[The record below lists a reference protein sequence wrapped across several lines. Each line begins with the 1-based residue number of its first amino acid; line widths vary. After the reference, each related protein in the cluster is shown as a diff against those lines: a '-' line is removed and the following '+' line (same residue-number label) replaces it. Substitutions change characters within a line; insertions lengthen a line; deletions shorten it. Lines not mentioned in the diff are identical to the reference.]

1 LLVIV
6 NLYKQT
12 VLVYL
17 KLLILLENTTISPLE
32 TLFRQHLKEAHMS
45 KIKGDKHLMNIQVN
59 TEGLGPAQV
68 RLVKSLNSI
77 LVHVLKAED
86 EDEFFDGSAE
96 FMRLC
101 ASLIKQAKFP
111 EQLENQ
117 GEISYADQA
126 LEFSMDILQD
136 HIGEENIVTYDN

>member
-1 LLVIV
+1 MANVS
-6 NLYKQT
+6 KSKGT
-12 VLVYL
+12 M
-17 KLLILLENTTISPLE
+17 TID
-32 TLFRQHLKEAHMS
+32 
-45 KIKGDKHLMNIQVN
+45 IN
-59 TEGLGPAQV
+59 TEGLGPAQL

-96 FMRLC
+96 FMRVC

-117 GEISYADQA
+117 GDISYADQA
-126 LEFSMDILQD
+126 LEFSMDILED
-136 HIGEENIVTYDN
+136 HIGEESIVCYDN

>member
-1 LLVIV
+1 MW
-6 NLYKQT
+6 NLKKTEQ
-12 VLVYL
+12 
-17 KLLILLENTTISPLE
+17 I
-32 TLFRQHLKEAHMS
+32 
-45 KIKGDKHLMNIQVN
+45 MNIEVD
-59 TEGLGPAQV
+59 TEGLAPAQI
-68 RLVKSLNSI
+68 RLVRSLHSI

-101 ASLIKQAKFP
+101 ASIIKQSKFP

-117 GEISYADQA
+117 GEIPYADQA

-136 HIGEENIVTYDN
+136 YIGEENIVTYDN

>member
-1 LLVIV
+1 MPNVKK
-6 NLYKQT
+6 NQRT
-12 VLVYL
+12 M
-17 KLLILLENTTISPLE
+17 TIDID
-32 TLFRQHLKEAHMS
+32 TK
-45 KIKGDKHLMNIQVN
+45 
-59 TEGLGPAQV
+59 GLGPAQL

-77 LVHVLKAED
+77 LVHVLRAED

-117 GEISYADQA
+117 GDISYADQA
-126 LEFSMDILQD
+126 LEFSIDILED
-136 HIGEENIVTYDN
+136 HIGEESIVSYDN

>member
-1 LLVIV
+1 MAKVKKTQHTL
-6 NLYKQT
+6 
-12 VLVYL
+12 
-17 KLLILLENTTISPLE
+17 TID
-32 TLFRQHLKEAHMS
+32 
-45 KIKGDKHLMNIQVN
+45 ID
-59 TEGLGPAQV
+59 TEGLTPGQQ

-101 ASLIKQAKFP
+101 ASLIKQSKFP

-117 GEISYADQA
+117 GEIPYADQA

-136 HIGEENIVTYDN
+136 HIGEESIVSYDN